1 MFLLGHS
8 MHLFPSLQHS
18 STKLF
23 FLHLISLI
31 LILFF
36 LHNIFFTLIVLEFL
50 RLIGWVSYPN
60 PQLQKC
66 KELLP
71 ISLLYSIN
79 VSVALSALTTLNIP
93 MYGVLKRLGTLFVM
107 FGESFVLGK
116 YSSPTTQ
123 RSCLVIVAGAIIAG
137 AGDLT
142 FDISAYLLACV
153 SCIAQAAYLIYV
165 AKTGAEKDINSFGLL
180 FYNSLLAIPFVL
192 MTSIVTGELWKVMEY
207 PKLWEMD
214 FQACFIANLILGS
227 MLNYSMFFCT
237 TVNSPLTTTIMG
249 HVKNALS
256 VILSLLFMNIHLTTL
271 NFIGLTIN
279 MFGGIWYSYLKYNE
293 KKEQLQQEEK
303 KEEV

>member
-1 MFLLGHS
+1 M
-8 MHLFPSLQHS
+8 
-18 STKLF
+18 
-23 FLHLISLI
+23 I
-31 LILFF
+31 
-36 LHNIFFTLIVLEFL
+36 
-50 RLIGWVSYPN
+50 
-60 PQLQKC
+60 
-66 KELLP
+66 
-71 ISLLYSIN
+71 
-79 VSVALSALTTLNIP
+79 
-93 MYGVLKRLGTLFVM
+93 
-107 FGESFVLGK
+107 
-116 YSSPTTQ
+116 
-123 RSCLVIVAGAIIAG
+123 
-137 AGDLT
+137 
-142 FDISAYLLACV
+142 
-153 SCIAQAAYLIYV
+153 
-165 AKTGAEKDINSFGLL
+165 
-180 FYNSLLAIPFVL
+180 
-192 MTSIVTGELWKVMEY
+192 SIVTGELWKVMEY